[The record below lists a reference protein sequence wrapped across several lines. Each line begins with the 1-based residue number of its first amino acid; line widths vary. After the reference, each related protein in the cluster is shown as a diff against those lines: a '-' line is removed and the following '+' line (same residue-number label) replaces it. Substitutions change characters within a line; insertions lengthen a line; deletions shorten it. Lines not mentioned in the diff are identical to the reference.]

1 MRGTI
6 TFEVEP
12 VLDLE
17 MDFDF
22 IPGSRARLTADP
34 DFSQEAEGPFYEFNE
49 IRVYYGKQWHK
60 VPDWLY
66 NLLNFHYQ
74 DKLVAAVKDWLDQG

>member
-6 TFEVEP
+6 TFELKP
-12 VLDLE
+12 LLDLE

-22 IPGSRARLTADP
+22 IPGSPARLTADP
-34 DFSQEAEGPFYEFNE
+34 DFSYPADGPYYEFEE
-49 IRVYYGKQWHK
+49 IRVYHNNQWHK

-66 NLLNFHYQ
+66 QILNFRYE
-74 DKLVAAVKDWLDQG
+74 DKLIEAVRDWLDQA